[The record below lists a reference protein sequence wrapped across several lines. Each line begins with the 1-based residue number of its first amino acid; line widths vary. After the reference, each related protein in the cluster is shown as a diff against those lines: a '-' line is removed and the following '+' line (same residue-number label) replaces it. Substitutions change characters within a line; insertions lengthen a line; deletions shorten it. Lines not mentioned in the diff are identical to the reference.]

1 MTTKLI
7 RVFKEDKDRLTEESK
22 HFDLPIG
29 LILHLR
35 LAWYEKHPVV
45 FRRLMKELERTPEAV
60 AVSQGKQGS
69 SQGKP

>member
-7 RVFKEDKDRLTEESK
+7 RVFKEDKDRLMEESK
-22 HFDLPIG
+22 HFDLPIA

-45 FRRLMKELERTPEAV
+45 FRRLFKELERTPGEV
-60 AVSQGKQGS
+60 AVSG
-69 SQGKP
+69 